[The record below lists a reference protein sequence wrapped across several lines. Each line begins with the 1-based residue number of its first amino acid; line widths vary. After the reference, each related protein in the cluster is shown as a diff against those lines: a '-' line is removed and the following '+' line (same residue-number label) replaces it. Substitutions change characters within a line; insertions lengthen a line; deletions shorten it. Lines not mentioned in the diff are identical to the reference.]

1 MRHQHPLVAN
11 SSPADERPEQHGA
24 DGGRIS
30 ACQERVSQQHRQ
42 CQRHPKPPMFH
53 RHHQQRQQG
62 NQHAHMEARNGQN
75 MRNAEPPELFL
86 FLVRHFVA
94 HSQQHRTRQLSSFLA
109 ANVSQCLCHAVIEP
123 CRQPIKR
130 KPVRQRLQ
138 FRRTIQAYQDVLLP
152 QSLPEVITM
161 RIPLSLRM
169 IDFGGHADSC
179 PRRQE
184 VRDIFI
190 RLKVERPVR
199 ARCNALAV
207 QRHVPQDNAYL
218 PLLRAEVHLARDDA
232 RHLRVSF
239 RRKRRIRR
247 TDAQRRAKQ
256 ERQQQA
262 ARRARSPPPQQ
273 KQSRQRRR
281 HAEHRHCTR
290 RCLEAEGDA
299 CHHQQCR
306 AGQESGLQQ
315 CVPCSRVRHD
325 TLRRYA
331 PAPRPCES
339 PAPV

>member
-1 MRHQHPLVAN
+1 
-11 SSPADERPEQHGA
+11 
-24 DGGRIS
+24 
-30 ACQERVSQQHRQ
+30 
-42 CQRHPKPPMFH
+42 
-53 RHHQQRQQG
+53 
-62 NQHAHMEARNGQN
+62 

-123 CRQPIKR
+123 CRQAIKR

-161 RIPLSLRM
+161 RIPLPLRM

-179 PRRQE
+179 PRCQE

-190 RLKVERPVR
+190 RFEVVRPVR
-199 ARCNALAV
+199 ARCNALTV
-207 QRHVPQDNAYL
+207 QHHVPQDNAYL
-218 PLLRAEVHLARDDA
+218 PLLCAEVHLARNDA
-232 RHLRVSF
+232 CHLRVSL

-247 TDAQRRAKQ
+247 ADAQRRAKQ

-262 ARRARSPPPQQ
+262 ARRARSSPPQQ
-273 KQSRQRRR
+273 EQSRQRRR

-290 RCLEAEGDA
+290 RRLEAEGDA
-299 CHHQQCR
+299 RHHQQCR
-306 AGQESGLQQ
+306 AGQEGGLQQ

-331 PAPRPCES
+331 PAPRPHES
-339 PAPV
+339 PVPV

>member
-1 MRHQHPLVAN
+1 
-11 SSPADERPEQHGA
+11 
-24 DGGRIS
+24 
-30 ACQERVSQQHRQ
+30 
-42 CQRHPKPPMFH
+42 
-53 RHHQQRQQG
+53 
-62 NQHAHMEARNGQN
+62 
-75 MRNAEPPELFL
+75 
-86 FLVRHFVA
+86 
-94 HSQQHRTRQLSSFLA
+94 
-109 ANVSQCLCHAVIEP
+109 
-123 CRQPIKR
+123 
-130 KPVRQRLQ
+130 
-138 FRRTIQAYQDVLLP
+138 
-152 QSLPEVITM
+152 M

>member
-11 SSPADERPEQHGA
+11 PTPADERPEQHGA
-24 DGGRIS
+24 DSGRIS
-30 ACQERVSQQHRQ
+30 ACQERIRQQHRQ
-42 CQRHPKPPMFH
+42 CQRHPKPPMLH

-62 NQHAHMEARNGQN
+62 DQHTHMESRNGQN
-75 MRNAEPPELFL
+75 MRNTELPELFL

-138 FRRTIQAYQDVLLP
+138 FRRTIQAYLDVLLP
-152 QSLPEVITM
+152 QSLPKVVPM

-169 IDFGGHADSC
+169 IDFDGHADSC
-179 PRRQE
+179 PRRQAI
-184 VRDIFI
+184 RDIFI
-190 RLKVERPVR
+190 RLKVERPVC
-199 ARCNALAV
+199 AGCNALTV
-207 QRHVPQDNAYL
+207 QRHVPQDNAHL
-218 PLLRAEVHLARDDA
+218 PLLLAEIDFSRDDA

-247 TDAQRRAKQ
+247 ADAQRRAKQ

-262 ARRARSPPPQQ
+262 ARRACSPPSQQ

-290 RCLEAEGDA
+290 RRLEAEGDA
-299 CHHQQCR
+299 HHHQQCR
-306 AGQESGLQQ
+306 AGQEGGLQQ
-315 CVPCSRVRHD
+315 CTPCSRVRHD

>member
-1 MRHQHPLVAN
+1 
-11 SSPADERPEQHGA
+11 
-24 DGGRIS
+24 
-30 ACQERVSQQHRQ
+30 
-42 CQRHPKPPMFH
+42 
-53 RHHQQRQQG
+53 
-62 NQHAHMEARNGQN
+62 
-75 MRNAEPPELFL
+75 
-86 FLVRHFVA
+86 
-94 HSQQHRTRQLSSFLA
+94 
-109 ANVSQCLCHAVIEP
+109 
-123 CRQPIKR
+123 
-130 KPVRQRLQ
+130 
-138 FRRTIQAYQDVLLP
+138 
-152 QSLPEVITM
+152 M

-179 PRRQE
+179 PWHQAI
-184 VRDIFI
+184 RDFLI
-190 RLKVERPVR
+190 RLKVERPVC
-199 ARCNALAV
+199 AGCNALAV

-232 RHLRVSF
+232 RHLRISF

-247 TDAQRRAKQ
+247 ADAQRRAKQ

-262 ARRARSPPPQQ
+262 ARRARSPPSQQ